1 MARADEIPGRLAELG
16 RMTRDNPDQLI
27 RIGRIESML
36 EGRMT
41 LARELARSE
50 PNSDQRELVQDLSTR
65 YPIRGL
71 VEELQASEQKLLALR
86 AEQAAR
92 QRKQTELVSWSSLV
106 IQLAL
111 LGLVLWLLQRQIGRR
126 LHAERQSLR
135 SAARAASVLQT
146 VREPIVLLDRD
157 LRVQLHNPAFAE
169 LYGLQDERA
178 DGLLLENVG
187 DNAWQDPVV
196 RQRLADVLSRGR
208 ELWDFEHEQRTAD
221 GVVRYML
228 LNARRMPLPDSDD
241 EVVLLTISDVTMQR
255 AVQLRVEEL
264 NRQLE
269 GKVAQVSEVNR
280 ELEAFSYSVSHDLR
294 APLRHVAGFSDKLSR
309 HLGDQADDKSRH
321 YLDVIS
327 SSARRMAALID
338 DLLVYS
344 RLGRAAM
351 RQQAVDMQSLVAD
364 TRAML
369 DSNLQAEAENSG
381 HVHQVEWNIAPLP
394 IVVGDENMI
403 RQVWLNL
410 LGNAVKYSGN
420 REPAKIRVDYQQ
432 QPDGG
437 HQFTVSD
444 NGAGFDMAYAG
455 KLFGVFQ
462 RLHKASDYPGT
473 GIGLASVRRV
483 LTRHGG
489 RIWAEAE
496 PDVGA
501 TFHFYLPP
509 RPTRT
514 NKVPLHDDSAHHSSR
529 RRQPGGR
536 RNGDRRP
543 GRSASGQSHRARRGR
558 RGSDGLPAASRCLRQ
573 PRGRL
578 AGGAA
583 AGHQD
588 AAHGWPGSAAADPR
602 ARRTQA
608 AAGGDPVVLARG
620 KRPGPQLGHGR
631 ERLRGQAGG
640 RGPVLRRS
648 ADPGQVLG
656 VDQPGT
662 GTRVSPCPDRSR
674 PGALRILLVED
685 SPEDA
690 ELMSEQMLDA
700 GLEARFER
708 VERGGTAPG
717 TGGVPAGH
725 RAVRPEH
732 AGVLR

>member
-1 MARADEIPGRLAELG
+1 MALVFSDDIWDRWRLPALALAAAAIIVVPWLTLRKLQQDSEQAMAWVNHTQAVGVALQQLQADVRDVESAALTLSKGVDAPGLRERMARADEIPGRLAELG

-36 EGRMT
+36 EGRMA

-221 GVVRYML
+221 GMVRHML

-309 HLGDQADDKSRH
+309 HLGDQADDMSRH

-381 HVHQVEWNIAPLP
+381 HAHQVEWSIAPLP

-501 TFHFYLPP
+501 AFHFYLPP
-509 RPTRT
+509 ATDADKQGP
-514 NKVPLHDDSAHHSSR
+514 SA
-529 RRQPGGR
+529 
-536 RNGDRRP
+536 
-543 GRSASGQSHRARRGR
+543 
-558 RGSDGLPAASRCLRQ
+558 
-573 PRGRL
+573 
-578 AGGAA
+578 
-583 AGHQD
+583 
-588 AAHGWPGSAAADPR
+588 
-602 ARRTQA
+602 
-608 AAGGDPVVLARG
+608 
-620 KRPGPQLGHGR
+620 
-631 ERLRGQAGG
+631 
-640 RGPVLRRS
+640 
-648 ADPGQVLG
+648 
-656 VDQPGT
+656 
-662 GTRVSPCPDRSR
+662 
-674 PGALRILLVED
+674 
-685 SPEDA
+685 
-690 ELMSEQMLDA
+690 
-700 GLEARFER
+700 
-708 VERGGTAPG
+708 
-717 TGGVPAGH
+717 
-725 RAVRPEH
+725 
-732 AGVLR
+732 

>member
-1 MARADEIPGRLAELG
+1 MALVFSDDIWDRWRLPALALAAAAIIVVPWLTLRKLQQDNEQAMAWVNHTQAVGVALQQLQADVRDVESAALTLSKGVDAPGLRERMAKANDIPGRLAELG

-36 EGRMT
+36 EGRMA
-41 LARELARSE
+41 LARELAKSE
-50 PNSDQRELVQDLSTR
+50 PNSDQRGLVKDLSTR

-71 VEELQASEQKLLALR
+71 VEELQASEQKLLTLR

-135 SAARAASVLQT
+135 AAARAASVLQT

-178 DGLLLENVG
+178 DGLLLESVG
-187 DNAWQDPVV
+187 DGAWKDTVV
-196 RQRLADVLSRGR
+196 RQRLSDVLSRGR

-221 GVVRYML
+221 GMARYML
-228 LNARRMPLPDSDD
+228 LNARRMPLPDTDD
-241 EVVLLTISDVTMQR
+241 EVVLLTVSDVTMQR

-309 HLGDQADDKSRH
+309 HLGDAADDKSRH
-321 YLDVIS
+321 YLEVIS

-344 RLGRAAM
+344 RLGRVAM

-381 HVHQVEWNIAPLP
+381 HAHQVEWSIAPLP

-420 REPAKIRVDYQQ
+420 REPARIRVDCQQ

-509 RPTRT
+509 AIDADKQGP
-514 NKVPLHDDSAHHSSR
+514 SA
-529 RRQPGGR
+529 
-536 RNGDRRP
+536 
-543 GRSASGQSHRARRGR
+543 
-558 RGSDGLPAASRCLRQ
+558 
-573 PRGRL
+573 
-578 AGGAA
+578 
-583 AGHQD
+583 
-588 AAHGWPGSAAADPR
+588 
-602 ARRTQA
+602 
-608 AAGGDPVVLARG
+608 
-620 KRPGPQLGHGR
+620 
-631 ERLRGQAGG
+631 
-640 RGPVLRRS
+640 
-648 ADPGQVLG
+648 
-656 VDQPGT
+656 
-662 GTRVSPCPDRSR
+662 
-674 PGALRILLVED
+674 
-685 SPEDA
+685 
-690 ELMSEQMLDA
+690 
-700 GLEARFER
+700 
-708 VERGGTAPG
+708 
-717 TGGVPAGH
+717 
-725 RAVRPEH
+725 
-732 AGVLR
+732 

>member
-1 MARADEIPGRLAELG
+1 MALVFSDDIWDRWRLPALALAAAAIIIVPWLTLRQLQQDNEQAMAWVSHTQAVGVALQQLQADVRDVESAALTLSKGVDAPGLRGRMAKANDIPGRLTELA

-36 EGRMT
+36 EGRMA
-41 LARELARSE
+41 LARQLARSE
-50 PNSDQRELVQDLSTR
+50 PNTDQRVLVQDLSTR

-71 VEELQASEQKLLALR
+71 VEELQASEQALLAAR
-86 AEQAAR
+86 AEKAAR

-106 IQLAL
+106 VQLCL

-126 LHAERQSLR
+126 LQAERQSLR
-135 SAARAASVLQT
+135 AAARAASVLQT

-178 DGLLLENVG
+178 DGTLLADVG
-187 DNAWQDPVV
+187 EGAWQDPVV
-196 RQRLADVLSRGR
+196 RQRLSDVLLRGR
-208 ELWDFEHEQRTAD
+208 ELWDFEHEQRTD
-221 GVVRYML
+221 GTVRYML
-228 LNARRMPLPDSDD
+228 INARRMPLPDTDD
-241 EVVLLTISDVTMQR
+241 EVVLMTVSDVTVQR
-255 AVQLRVEEL
+255 AVQWRVEEL

-309 HLGDQADDKSRH
+309 HLGEGADEKSHH

-327 SSARRMAALID
+327 GSARRMAALID

-351 RQQAVDMQSLVAD
+351 RQQAVDMQTLVAD

-369 DSNLQAEAENSG
+369 DANLKIDAENSG
-381 HVHQVEWNIAPLP
+381 VAHHVEWNIAPLP
-394 IVVGDENMI
+394 IVVADENMM

-420 REPAKIRVDYQQ
+420 RDPAQIRVDYQQ
-432 QPDGG
+432 QADGA

-489 RIWAEAE
+489 RIWAEAA
-496 PDVGA
+496 PDAGA

-509 RPTRT
+509 
-514 NKVPLHDDSAHHSSR
+514 A
-529 RRQPGGR
+529 
-536 RNGDRRP
+536 
-543 GRSASGQSHRARRGR
+543 
-558 RGSDGLPAASRCLRQ
+558 
-573 PRGRL
+573 
-578 AGGAA
+578 
-583 AGHQD
+583 
-588 AAHGWPGSAAADPR
+588 
-602 ARRTQA
+602 
-608 AAGGDPVVLARG
+608 
-620 KRPGPQLGHGR
+620 
-631 ERLRGQAGG
+631 
-640 RGPVLRRS
+640 
-648 ADPGQVLG
+648 
-656 VDQPGT
+656 
-662 GTRVSPCPDRSR
+662 
-674 PGALRILLVED
+674 
-685 SPEDA
+685 
-690 ELMSEQMLDA
+690 LDA
-700 GLEARFER
+700 VNQGSSA
-708 VERGGTAPG
+708 
-717 TGGVPAGH
+717 
-725 RAVRPEH
+725 
-732 AGVLR
+732 

>member
-1 MARADEIPGRLAELG
+1 MALAFSDDIWDRWRLPALALAAAAIIVVPWLTLRQLQQDNEQAMAWVSHTQAVGVALQQLQADVRDVESAALTLSKGVDAPGLRERMAKASNIPGRLAELG

-36 EGRMT
+36 EGRMD
-41 LARELARSE
+41 LARQLARAE

-71 VEELQASEQKLLALR
+71 VEELQASEQKLLAAR

-92 QRKQTELVSWSSLV
+92 QRRQTELVSWSSLLV
-106 IQLAL
+106 QLGL

-126 LHAERQSLR
+126 LQAERQSLR

-169 LYGLQDERA
+169 LYGLQDDLA
-178 DGLLLENVG
+178 DGTLLADVG
-187 DNAWQDPVV
+187 DGAWQDEVV
-196 RQRLADVLSRGR
+196 RQRLSDVLLRGR
-208 ELWDFEHEQRTAD
+208 ELWDFEHEQRTD
-221 GVVRYML
+221 GTMRYML
-228 LNARRMPLPDSDD
+228 INARRMPLPDSDD
-241 EVVLLTISDVTMQR
+241 EVVLMTISDITVQR
-255 AVQLRVEEL
+255 AVQWRVEEL

-309 HLGDQADDKSRH
+309 HLGDDADDKSRH

-351 RQQAVDMQSLVAD
+351 RQQAVDMQTLVAD

-369 DSNLQAEAENSG
+369 DANLKTEVETRG
-381 HVHQVEWNIAPLP
+381 IDHRVEWNIAPLP
-394 IVVGDENMI
+394 IVVGDENML

-420 REPAKIRVDYQQ
+420 REPAQIRVDYQQ
-432 QPDGG
+432 QADGG

-496 PDVGA
+496 PDAGA

-509 RPTRT
+509 
-514 NKVPLHDDSAHHSSR
+514 A
-529 RRQPGGR
+529 
-536 RNGDRRP
+536 
-543 GRSASGQSHRARRGR
+543 
-558 RGSDGLPAASRCLRQ
+558 
-573 PRGRL
+573 
-578 AGGAA
+578 
-583 AGHQD
+583 
-588 AAHGWPGSAAADPR
+588 
-602 ARRTQA
+602 
-608 AAGGDPVVLARG
+608 
-620 KRPGPQLGHGR
+620 
-631 ERLRGQAGG
+631 
-640 RGPVLRRS
+640 
-648 ADPGQVLG
+648 
-656 VDQPGT
+656 
-662 GTRVSPCPDRSR
+662 
-674 PGALRILLVED
+674 
-685 SPEDA
+685 
-690 ELMSEQMLDA
+690 LDA
-700 GLEARFER
+700 VNQGPSA
-708 VERGGTAPG
+708 
-717 TGGVPAGH
+717 
-725 RAVRPEH
+725 
-732 AGVLR
+732 

>member
-1 MARADEIPGRLAELG
+1 MALVFSDDIWDRWRLPALALAAAAIIVVPWLTLRKLQQDSEQAMAWVNHTQAVGVALQQLQADVRDVESAALTLSKGVDAPGLRERMARADEIPGRLAELG

-514 NKVPLHDDSAHHSSR
+514 NKVLLHDDSAHHSSR
-529 RRQPGGR
+529 
-536 RNGDRRP
+536 
-543 GRSASGQSHRARRGR
+543 
-558 RGSDGLPAASRCLRQ
+558 
-573 PRGRL
+573 
-578 AGGAA
+578 
-583 AGHQD
+583 
-588 AAHGWPGSAAADPR
+588 
-602 ARRTQA
+602 
-608 AAGGDPVVLARG
+608 
-620 KRPGPQLGHGR
+620 
-631 ERLRGQAGG
+631 
-640 RGPVLRRS
+640 
-648 ADPGQVLG
+648 
-656 VDQPGT
+656 
-662 GTRVSPCPDRSR
+662 
-674 PGALRILLVED
+674 
-685 SPEDA
+685 
-690 ELMSEQMLDA
+690 
-700 GLEARFER
+700 
-708 VERGGTAPG
+708 
-717 TGGVPAGH
+717 
-725 RAVRPEH
+725 
-732 AGVLR
+732 

>member
-1 MARADEIPGRLAELG
+1 MALVFSDDIWDRWRLPALALAAAAIIVVPWLTLRKLQQDSEQAMAWVNHTQAVGVALQQLQADVRDVESAALTLSKGVDAPGLRERMARADEIPGRLAELG

-36 EGRMT
+36 EGRMA

-221 GVVRYML
+221 GMVRYML

-381 HVHQVEWNIAPLP
+381 HAHQVEWSIAPLP

-496 PDVGA
+496 AEPDVGA
-501 TFHFYLPP
+501 AFHFYLPP
-509 RPTRT
+509 ATDADKQGP
-514 NKVPLHDDSAHHSSR
+514 SA
-529 RRQPGGR
+529 
-536 RNGDRRP
+536 
-543 GRSASGQSHRARRGR
+543 
-558 RGSDGLPAASRCLRQ
+558 
-573 PRGRL
+573 
-578 AGGAA
+578 
-583 AGHQD
+583 
-588 AAHGWPGSAAADPR
+588 
-602 ARRTQA
+602 
-608 AAGGDPVVLARG
+608 
-620 KRPGPQLGHGR
+620 
-631 ERLRGQAGG
+631 
-640 RGPVLRRS
+640 
-648 ADPGQVLG
+648 
-656 VDQPGT
+656 
-662 GTRVSPCPDRSR
+662 
-674 PGALRILLVED
+674 
-685 SPEDA
+685 
-690 ELMSEQMLDA
+690 
-700 GLEARFER
+700 
-708 VERGGTAPG
+708 
-717 TGGVPAGH
+717 
-725 RAVRPEH
+725 
-732 AGVLR
+732 

>member
-1 MARADEIPGRLAELG
+1 MALVFSDDIWDRWRLPALALAAAAIIIVPWLTLRQLQQDNEQAMAWVSHTQAVGVALQQLQADVRDVESAALTLSKGVDAPGLRERMARANDIPGRLTELA

-36 EGRMT
+36 EGRMA
-41 LARELARSE
+41 LARQLARSE
-50 PNSDQRELVQDLSTR
+50 PNTDQRELVQDLSTR

-71 VEELQASEQKLLALR
+71 VEELQASEQKLLAAR

-92 QRKQTELVSWSSLV
+92 QRRQTELVSWSSLV
-106 IQLAL
+106 VQLCL

-126 LHAERQSLR
+126 LQAERQSLR
-135 SAARAASVLQT
+135 AAARAASVLQT

-178 DGLLLENVG
+178 DGTLLADVG
-187 DNAWQDPVV
+187 EGAWQDPVV
-196 RQRLADVLSRGR
+196 RQRLSDVLLRGR
-208 ELWDFEHEQRTAD
+208 ELWDFEHEQRTD
-221 GVVRYML
+221 GTVRYML
-228 LNARRMPLPDSDD
+228 INARRMPLPDTDD
-241 EVVLLTISDVTMQR
+241 EVVLMTVSDVTVQR
-255 AVQLRVEEL
+255 AVQWRVEEL

-309 HLGDQADDKSRH
+309 HLGEGADEKSHH

-327 SSARRMAALID
+327 GSARRMAALID

-351 RQQAVDMQSLVAD
+351 RQQAVDMQTLVAD

-369 DSNLQAEAENSG
+369 DANLKTDAESSG
-381 HVHQVEWNIAPLP
+381 VAHHVEWNIAPLP
-394 IVVGDENMI
+394 IVVADENMM

-420 REPAKIRVDYQQ
+420 REPAQIRVDYQQ
-432 QPDGG
+432 QADGG

-489 RIWAEAE
+489 RIWAEAA
-496 PDVGA
+496 PDAGA

-509 RPTRT
+509 
-514 NKVPLHDDSAHHSSR
+514 A
-529 RRQPGGR
+529 
-536 RNGDRRP
+536 
-543 GRSASGQSHRARRGR
+543 
-558 RGSDGLPAASRCLRQ
+558 
-573 PRGRL
+573 
-578 AGGAA
+578 
-583 AGHQD
+583 
-588 AAHGWPGSAAADPR
+588 
-602 ARRTQA
+602 
-608 AAGGDPVVLARG
+608 
-620 KRPGPQLGHGR
+620 
-631 ERLRGQAGG
+631 
-640 RGPVLRRS
+640 
-648 ADPGQVLG
+648 
-656 VDQPGT
+656 
-662 GTRVSPCPDRSR
+662 
-674 PGALRILLVED
+674 
-685 SPEDA
+685 
-690 ELMSEQMLDA
+690 LDA
-700 GLEARFER
+700 VNQGSSA
-708 VERGGTAPG
+708 
-717 TGGVPAGH
+717 
-725 RAVRPEH
+725 
-732 AGVLR
+732 

>member
-1 MARADEIPGRLAELG
+1 MALVFSDDIWDRWRLPALALAAAAIIVVPWLTLRKLQQDSEDAMAWVNHTQAVGVALQQLQADVRDVESAALTLSKGVDAPGLRERMAKANDLPGRLAELG

-36 EGRMT
+36 EGRMA
-41 LARELARSE
+41 LARELAKSE

-71 VEELQASEQKLLALR
+71 VEELQASEQKLLTLR

-178 DGLLLENVG
+178 DGLLLDTVG
-187 DNAWQDPVV
+187 DGAWKDPVV
-196 RQRLADVLSRGR
+196 RQRLSDVLLRGR
-208 ELWDFEHEQRTAD
+208 ELWDFEHEQRAAD
-221 GVVRYML
+221 GMVRYML
-228 LNARRMPLPDSDD
+228 LNARRMPLPDTDD
-241 EVVLLTISDVTMQR
+241 EVVLLTVSDVTVQR

-309 HLGDQADDKSRH
+309 HLGDAADDKSRH
-321 YLDVIS
+321 YLEVIS

-381 HVHQVEWNIAPLP
+381 HAHQVEWSIAPLP

-420 REPAKIRVDYQQ
+420 REPAKIRVDYRQ

-509 RPTRT
+509 AIDADKQGP
-514 NKVPLHDDSAHHSSR
+514 SA
-529 RRQPGGR
+529 
-536 RNGDRRP
+536 
-543 GRSASGQSHRARRGR
+543 
-558 RGSDGLPAASRCLRQ
+558 
-573 PRGRL
+573 
-578 AGGAA
+578 
-583 AGHQD
+583 
-588 AAHGWPGSAAADPR
+588 
-602 ARRTQA
+602 
-608 AAGGDPVVLARG
+608 
-620 KRPGPQLGHGR
+620 
-631 ERLRGQAGG
+631 
-640 RGPVLRRS
+640 
-648 ADPGQVLG
+648 
-656 VDQPGT
+656 
-662 GTRVSPCPDRSR
+662 
-674 PGALRILLVED
+674 
-685 SPEDA
+685 
-690 ELMSEQMLDA
+690 
-700 GLEARFER
+700 
-708 VERGGTAPG
+708 
-717 TGGVPAGH
+717 
-725 RAVRPEH
+725 
-732 AGVLR
+732 

>member
-1 MARADEIPGRLAELG
+1 MAQVFSDDVWDRWRLPALALAAAAIIVVPWLTLRKLQQDNEQAMAWVNHTQAVGVALQQLQADVRDVESAALTLSKGVDAPGLRERMAKANEIPGRLAQLG
-16 RMTRDNPDQLI
+16 RMTRDNPEQLI

-36 EGRMT
+36 DGR
-41 LARELARSE
+41 LAVARELAKSE

-71 VEELQASEQKLLALR
+71 VEELQASEEKLLALR

-92 QRKQTELVSWSSLV
+92 QRRQTEFVSWSSLV
-106 IQLAL
+106 VQLAL

-126 LHAERQSLR
+126 LHAERQSQR

-146 VREPIVLLDRD
+146 VREPIVLLDRE

-178 DGLLLENVG
+178 DGLLLESVG
-187 DNAWQDPVV
+187 DGAWRDPVM
-196 RQRLADVLSRGR
+196 RQRLSDVLLRGR
-208 ELWDFEHEQRTAD
+208 ELWDFEHEQRAAD
-221 GVVRYML
+221 GMVRYML
-228 LNARRMPLPDSDD
+228 LNARRMPLPDTDD
-241 EVVLLTISDVTMQR
+241 EVVLMTVSDVTVQR

-309 HLGDQADDKSRH
+309 HLGEEADDKSRH
-321 YLDVIS
+321 YLEVIS

-369 DSNLQAEAENSG
+369 DSNLQAEAESNG
-381 HVHQVEWNIAPLP
+381 LAHHVEWSIAPLP

-420 REPAKIRVDYQQ
+420 REPAKIRVDYQL

-483 LTRHGG
+483 ITRHGG

-509 RPTRT
+509 AIDADKQGP
-514 NKVPLHDDSAHHSSR
+514 SA
-529 RRQPGGR
+529 
-536 RNGDRRP
+536 
-543 GRSASGQSHRARRGR
+543 
-558 RGSDGLPAASRCLRQ
+558 
-573 PRGRL
+573 
-578 AGGAA
+578 
-583 AGHQD
+583 
-588 AAHGWPGSAAADPR
+588 
-602 ARRTQA
+602 
-608 AAGGDPVVLARG
+608 
-620 KRPGPQLGHGR
+620 
-631 ERLRGQAGG
+631 
-640 RGPVLRRS
+640 
-648 ADPGQVLG
+648 
-656 VDQPGT
+656 
-662 GTRVSPCPDRSR
+662 
-674 PGALRILLVED
+674 
-685 SPEDA
+685 
-690 ELMSEQMLDA
+690 
-700 GLEARFER
+700 
-708 VERGGTAPG
+708 
-717 TGGVPAGH
+717 
-725 RAVRPEH
+725 
-732 AGVLR
+732 